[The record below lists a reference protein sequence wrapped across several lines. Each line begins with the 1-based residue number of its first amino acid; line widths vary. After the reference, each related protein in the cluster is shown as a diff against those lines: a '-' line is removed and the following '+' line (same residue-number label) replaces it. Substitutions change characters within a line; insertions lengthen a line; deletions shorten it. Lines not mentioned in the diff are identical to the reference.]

1 MKPDF
6 ITKMRMH
13 ALMCLFILLPLAVAG
28 QQKTITGKVVDEF
41 GETLPGVTVVV
52 EGTTRGVSTDI
63 DGNYSISASPGEVLV
78 FSSVGMDTQKITVG
92 DQTVINVTLVETTA
106 QIESVVVVGYGVQKK
121 ETVTGAVSQV
131 SGERLRDV
139 KMGGAIENSLQGV
152 LPGMVVL
159 MQDATPGEES
169 KSITMQIRA
178 GASMGSNSP
187 LILVD
192 GVERS
197 FSNLDPEEIS
207 SISIL
212 KDASATAVYG
222 VKGANGVVIVNTKR
236 GSEGAL
242 QLDFSAETSLKVA
255 TRLPEYMNSYE
266 TMLLR
271 NEAYKND
278 GKWSSLISDEA
289 LEHYRTGDSPWLYPD
304 FDWMDFYFKPAFD
317 QNYNINARG
326 GNTFVKY
333 FVSLGYLNETDIF
346 DVGSIF
352 PYKFEKK
359 DASYWHNRYT
369 FRNNL
374 DFNLTKSTKLT
385 VNLSGNIKVWNKP
398 VDDYTQEQW
407 YEAVTAMPYYP
418 QEALEAFPD
427 DRIPYDQDGI
437 RYYENPQQGEVRLMW
452 VGGMGFRR
460 NKSNGVATDVNLE
473 QKLDFITEGL
483 KASAFYSFNN
493 SNEYMKSYPLDYLF
507 GYYLNPADSTWS
519 RYTNWQALDPD
530 TPQPKLIT
538 SRNETLSGSNRSVY
552 YKGQLDYAR
561 SFGRHNVTAV
571 GVFSRRQSRYT
582 SSSVSYFPSFE
593 EHWVARATYNYNEKY
608 LFETSVAYTGSE
620 KFAPG
625 LRFGTFPSFA
635 LGWVGSEENFWKNK
649 MPWFNYFK
657 TRFSWGMVGSDAG
670 IARWLYIS
678 EYTNGSDTQG
688 FGYPVNWYPS
698 IQEGTIPVTD
708 ATWETAV
715 KANLGF
721 EMGFFQNKVT
731 LNVDLYDEHR
741 NDILQ
746 VRRSVPSWVGVSSIS
761 GNSGETKAHG
771 VEVELGYNH
780 SFSRDFTIQLRG
792 IMSANESRVVSYDE
806 PDAKPQNVSVEG
818 KPVGVAQRMSGYT
831 PLSAIQDG
839 GFYQDFDELFMWPLA
854 SGPSPIVGDF
864 KYIDYNGDGFVND
877 LDRIVPNNPYVP
889 AFTWGANL
897 AAIYKNLTL
906 RVDFYGIGSTTYAMR
921 QGGMFYLYPFTQNKD
936 NAMVQQANHWT
947 PDNRDAEW
955 PAVHSMATAQYNYLG
970 NEFSIVD
977 GRYTRLKNVAISY
990 RLETNPLQKVG
1001 IRQVDLTLTG
1011 TNLATWT
1018 PFKLG
1023 GDPEG
1028 FNSGV
1033 DFGAYPMMKRF
1044 TFEVRM
1050 TF

>member
-6 ITKMRMH
+6 IAKLRLR
-13 ALMCLFILLPLAVAG
+13 ALMCLLILLPLMAAG
-28 QQKTITGKVVDEF
+28 QQKSITGKVVDEF
-41 GETLPGVTVVV
+41 GEALPGVTIVVD
-52 EGTTRGVSTDI
+52 GTTRGVSTDI
-63 DGNYSISASPGEVLV
+63 DGNYRIIAAPGEVLV
-78 FSSVGMDTQKITVG
+78 FSSVGMNTQKITVG
-92 DQTVINVTLVETTA
+92 AQTVINVTLVETTSE
-106 QIESVVVVGYGVQKK
+106 IESVVVVGYGVQKK
-121 ETVTGAVSQV
+121 ETVVGAISQI
-131 SGERLRDV
+131 SGQRLKDV
-139 KMGGAIENSLQGV
+139 KMGGAIENTLQGAI
-152 LPGMVVL
+152 PGLVVL

-192 GVERS
+192 GVQRS
-197 FSNLDPEEIS
+197 FTNLDPEEIA

-242 QLDFSAETSLKVA
+242 QLDFTAETSLKKA
-255 TRLPEYMNSYE
+255 TRLPKFMNSYE

-289 LEHYRTGDSPWLYPD
+289 LEHYRTGDSPWLYPN
-304 FDWMDFYFKPAFD
+304 FDWMAFYFKPAID

-326 GNTFVKY
+326 GNSYVKY

-346 DVGSIF
+346 TVGSLF

-374 DFNLTKSTKLT
+374 DFNLTRSTKLT
-385 VNLSGNIKVWNKP
+385 VNLAGNIKVWNKP
-398 VDDYTQEQW
+398 VDDYKQEQW
-407 YEAVTAMPYYP
+407 YEASTALPYYP
-418 QEALEAFPD
+418 KEALEAFPD
-427 DRIPYDQDGI
+427 NKIPYDQDGI

-452 VGGMGFRR
+452 IGGRGFRR
-460 NKSNGVATDVNLE
+460 NKSNGVSTDVNLE

-483 KASAFYSFNN
+483 KASVLYSFNN
-493 SNEYMKSYPLDYLF
+493 DNYYMKEYPLEYLF
-507 GYYLNPADSTWS
+507 GYYLNPADSSWY
-519 RYTNWQALDPD
+519 RYTPNQVLDYD

-538 SRNETLSGSNRSVY
+538 TSSERLMSAGRSVY
-552 YKGQLDYAR
+552 YRGQLDYAR
-561 SFGRHNVTAV
+561 SFGRHNVTGV
-571 GVFSRRQSRYT
+571 GVFSRRQSRGI
-582 SSSVSYFPSFE
+582 SSFPSYE
-593 EHWVARATYNYNEKY
+593 ENWVARATYNYDERY
-608 LFETSVAYTGSE
+608 LFEASVAYTGSE

-635 LGWVGSEENFWKNK
+635 LGWVGSEESFWKEK
-649 MPWFNYFK
+649 LPWFNHFK
-657 TRFSWGMVGSDAG
+657 SRFSWGMVGSDAG

-678 EYTNGSDTQG
+678 EYSNAGEYIG
-688 FGYPVNWYPS
+688 FGYPVTWYPT

-721 EMGFFQNKVT
+721 EMGFLQNRIT

-741 NDILQ
+741 NNILQ
-746 VRRSVPSWVGVSSIS
+746 VRRSVPAWVGVSSIS

-771 VEVELGYNH
+771 VEVDLGYNH
-780 SFSRDFTIQLRG
+780 RFSKDFTLQLRG
-792 IMSANESRVVSYDE
+792 IMAANESRVVSYDE
-806 PDAKPQNVSVEG
+806 PAAKPQNVSVEG
-818 KPVGVAQRMSGYT
+818 KPVGVAQRMEGYS
-831 PLSAIQDG
+831 PISAIQDG
-839 GFYQDFDELFMWPLA
+839 GFYQDFDELFIWPLA

-864 KYIDYNGDGFVND
+864 KYIDYNGDGVVND
-877 LDRIVPNNPYVP
+877 LDKIVPRNPYVP
-889 AFTWGANL
+889 RFTWGANL

-936 NAMVQQANHWT
+936 NAMKAHANHWS
-947 PDNRDAEW
+947 PDNRNAEW
-955 PAVHSMATAQYNYLG
+955 PAVHSVATSQYNYLG
-970 NEFSIVD
+970 NAFSIID
-977 GRYTRLKNVAISY
+977 GRYIRLKNVALSY
-990 RLETNPLQKVG
+990 RLENSFLNKAG
-1001 IRQVDLTLTG
+1001 IKLVDMTLTG

-1044 TFEVRM
+1044 TLEIRLSF
-1050 TF
+1050 